1 MVRSVHDKP
10 TEAVPRAQETGTS
23 DSELDEADKHLAAL
37 GYQPVFK
44 RSFSMWS
51 CFSFALSISGLF
63 GTITTTF
70 SYPLYAG
77 GAASAVWCWLIAG
90 AGALCLALS
99 IAEIASAYPTS
110 GGMYFTL
117 KYLAPPKYTPVI
129 AWFVGWLNLI
139 GQICG
144 SASSAYG
151 AAQMLLA
158 AVSIG
163 SDFTYYPTQGH
174 VIGVM
179 AALSVLHGAVNTLS
193 TAWLHRMA
201 SSYAVFHIAVLIAAW
216 ITLLV
221 MQKEKHTGEYVFTHV
236 EPQSG
241 WEPAGFSFLFGF
253 LSVAWTM
260 TDYDAAAHIAE
271 EVKDPARIVPK
282 AIALALTFTYVV
294 GWVFTIILVI
304 CMGDPAEILASPI
317 GQPVVQIFYNVMGK
331 GASIFFAICAFII
344 MNFVC
349 ITALQAGSRTL
360 WSFARDEMIPGS
372 SIWNKI
378 WKRTDTPVLSVWF
391 YVFLCVA
398 INLIGL
404 GSYITIAA
412 IFNLCAI
419 ALDWSYCIPIICK
432 LVFGRFER
440 GPWHLGKASPFL
452 NAWAICWTSF
462 VSVIFLFPTFRPVE
476 PNNMNYAVVILAFVM
491 ILATAYWYI
500 HGRTYY
506 VGPRVTAQLHNDG
519 IVPVDRESDREDPE
533 KSPAGLPAQAA

>member
-1 MVRSVHDKP
+1 
-10 TEAVPRAQETGTS
+10 
-23 DSELDEADKHLAAL
+23 
-37 GYQPVFK
+37 
-44 RSFSMWS
+44 MWS

-179 AALSVLHGAVNTLS
+179 AAISVLHGAINTLS

-201 SSYAVFHIAVLIAAW
+201 SSYAVFHIAILLAVW

-221 MQKEKHTGEYVFTHV
+221 MQKEKHTAEYVFTHV

-241 WEPAGFSFLFGF
+241 WEPVGFSFLFGF
-253 LSVAWTM
+253 LSVSWTM

-331 GASIFFAICAFII
+331 GPSIFFAICAFIV

-372 SIWNKI
+372 SIWNRI

-432 LVFGRFER
+432 LVFHRFEP
-440 GPWHLGKASPFL
+440 GPWHLGKVSPFL
-452 NAWAICWTSF
+452 NMWAICWTSF
-462 VSVIFLFPTFRPVE
+462 VSIIFLFPTFRPVE
-476 PNNMNYAVVILAFVM
+476 PNNVSCPSLAM
-491 ILATAYWYI
+491 LRKMKDCS
-500 HGRTYY
+500 HHHR
-506 VGPRVTAQLHNDG
+506 
-519 IVPVDRESDREDPE
+519 
-533 KSPAGLPAQAA
+533 

>member
-1 MVRSVHDKP
+1 
-10 TEAVPRAQETGTS
+10 
-23 DSELDEADKHLAAL
+23 
-37 GYQPVFK
+37 
-44 RSFSMWS
+44 MWS

-63 GTITTTF
+63 GTVATTF

-77 GAASAVWCWLIAG
+77 GAASAVWCWAIAG

-99 IAEIASAYPTS
+99 IAEVSSAYPTS

-117 KYLAPPKYTPVI
+117 KYLAPPEYTPVI

-144 SASSAYG
+144 SASSSYG

-163 SDFTYYPTQGH
+163 SDFTYIPDQGH

-179 AALSVLHGAVNTLS
+179 AALSVLHGAINTLS

-201 SSYAVFHIAVLIAAW
+201 SGYAVFHIAILLAVW

-221 MQKEKHTGEYVFTHV
+221 MQKEKHTAAYVFTNV

-253 LSVAWTM
+253 LSVSWTM

-294 GWVFTIILVI
+294 GWVFNIILVL
-304 CMGDPAEILASPI
+304 CMGDPVEILASPI

-331 GASIFFAICAFII
+331 GPAIFFAVCAFIV

-360 WSFARDEMIPGS
+360 WSFSRDEMIPGS
-372 SIWNKI
+372 KVWYKI
-378 WKRTDTPVLSVWF
+378 WPRTDTPVLAVWF
-391 YVFLCVA
+391 YTFMCVA

-432 LVFGRFER
+432 LAFGRFEP
-440 GPWHLGKASPFL
+440 GPWNLGKASPFI
-452 NAWAICWTSF
+452 NIWACAWTSF

-476 PNNMNYAVVILAFVM
+476 PNNV
-491 ILATAYWYI
+491 
-500 HGRTYY
+500 
-506 VGPRVTAQLHNDG
+506 
-519 IVPVDRESDREDPE
+519 S
-533 KSPAGLPAQAA
+533 SPLPPK